1 MITIENK
8 INDINTR
15 YLPCSHHIKNLL
27 NSGGLRNVV
36 EWRDRHC
43 DDFGIIEQQLT
54 QTNGLC
60 NSVSSRSN
68 PRRYSRQIMALQE
81 AEISRMASL
90 AVIEDEDRIEQSSS
104 KVKISFID
112 TGFS

>member
-1 MITIENK
+1 MQCII
-8 INDINTR
+8 
-15 YLPCSHHIKNLL
+15 SHHIESLL
-27 NSGGLRNVV
+27 TFGALSSVV
-36 EWRDRHC
+36 EWLDRHC
-43 DDFGIIEQQLT
+43 DDFGIIGQHFT

-104 KVKISFID
+104 KVKIAFVD